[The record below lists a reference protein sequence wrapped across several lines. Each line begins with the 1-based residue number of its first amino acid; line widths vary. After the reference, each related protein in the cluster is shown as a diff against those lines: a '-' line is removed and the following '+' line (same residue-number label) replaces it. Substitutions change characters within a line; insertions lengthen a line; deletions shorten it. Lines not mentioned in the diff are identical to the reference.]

1 MISKRRLAETSPE
14 PNGHAKGRSGGSS
27 KKAEITV
34 MNTRQRKLVG
44 TVIFVAGSVFY
55 FFLAITIAIARLP
68 GTSMGVQLLFY
79 FVTTLIWF
87 FFSALL
93 IRWMQ
98 KPDPKQL
105 VRPRE
110 VLTHLL
116 RAAIGLPAIRRM

>member
-1 MISKRRLAETSPE
+1 MIPKRRLAETSPE

-68 GTSMGVQLLFY
+68 GTSMGAQLLFY
-79 FVTTLIWF
+79 LVTTLIWF

-98 KPDPKQL
+98 KPDPKQTST
-105 VRPRE
+105 PAGSPNSF
-110 VLTHLL
+110 
-116 RAAIGLPAIRRM
+116 AAGGDRTSRG